1 MAFLASIWPFPSK
14 PGQNPQ
20 PRPHPMKS
28 TRQTGLKKRL
38 RDPVRTKAKLLAAGV
53 KLFARRGFHGVSV
66 DEIVA
71 AAACNTRMLYHY
83 FGDKESLYVAVLH
96 AVYQRLEQVE
106 MKPLPEDAT
115 TADKIRAMMG
125 RYFDFLADNP
135 DFVNLLL
142 WENLN
147 EGRLL
152 RKHPQ
157 ILSKAP
163 VIEWLR
169 EILEEA
175 KRHGEIET
183 VADVRHL
190 LIQMIGL
197 CLIYFSNR
205 HTLKQGIGLDIMQ
218 PSVRRDGLRIA
229 QEMYLGGL
237 GIRPAKPGR
246 VNGHR

>member
-1 MAFLASIWPFPSK
+1 MISRHSPLCLPTGPNR
-14 PGQNPQ
+14 PPL
-20 PRPHPMKS
+20 PRTMKT
-28 TRQTGLKKRL
+28 TRPTGLKKRL
-38 RDPVRTKAKLLAAGV
+38 RDPIRTKAKLLAAGV
-53 KLFARRGFHGVSV
+53 KLFARQGFHGVSV

-96 AVYQRLEQVE
+96 TVYQRLEQVE
-106 MKPLPEDAT
+106 MKPVPDDAK
-115 TADKIRAMMG
+115 TADKIRAMMA

-152 RKHPQ
+152 RKHPHL
-157 ILSKAP
+157 LSKAP

-169 EILEEA
+169 DILEEA
-175 KRHGEIET
+175 KRQGEIET

-218 PSVRRDGLRIA
+218 PSVRREGLRIA

-237 GIRPAKPGR
+237 GIRSEKPGR
-246 VNGHR
+246 DKARR